1 MKKFYICL
9 AALIAAASPMQA
21 QEANYDHPTALRYL
35 ATISNTRQQPVCNLT
50 TRNPI
55 NNGAF
60 LEMGNIRR
68 GTPRPRLA
76 GCLHPV

>member
-35 ATISNTRQQPVCNLT
+35 ATISNLCAT
-50 TRNPI
+50 
-55 NNGAF
+55 
-60 LEMGNIRR
+60 
-68 GTPRPRLA
+68 
-76 GCLHPV
+76 